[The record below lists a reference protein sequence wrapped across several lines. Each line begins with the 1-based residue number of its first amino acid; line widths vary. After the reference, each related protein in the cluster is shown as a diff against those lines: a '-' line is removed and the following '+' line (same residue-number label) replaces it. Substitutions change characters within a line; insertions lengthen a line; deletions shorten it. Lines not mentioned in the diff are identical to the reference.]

1 VPEGDTGRIF
11 KNIYTSNIRITYLL
25 IMIGALLM
33 VQRGIKMVSDLNG
46 IIKRQ

>member
-25 IMIGALLM
+25 IMIGALIM

-46 IIKRQ
+46 IIRR